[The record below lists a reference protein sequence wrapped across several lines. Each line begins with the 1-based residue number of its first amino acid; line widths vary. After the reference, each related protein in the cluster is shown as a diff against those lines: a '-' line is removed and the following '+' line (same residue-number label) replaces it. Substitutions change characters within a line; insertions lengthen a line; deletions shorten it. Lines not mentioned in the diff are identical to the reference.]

1 MSDSPSITHKITVS
15 SNLFKLSEV
24 SNPVKT
30 DKAIIAQ
37 IENIPYDG
45 MAAKRKHFGVSELIV
60 ATSPSRKNKK
70 NFDNFVEKVPFPLI
84 ETISNRKMLNHKAS
98 FLRKLLISNKLPL
111 GQEQKNTIKYKLYKS
126 KKKSK
131 LNNNFHF
138 SSDLNTYKNLVMNK
152 LTKSVSVSQSTSQ
165 VNTER
170 SQIKS
175 AIEAYNNNL
184 NSNFILNPNSYRT
197 DYQEKRLKYHI
208 SNIMNKEFLFKHS
221 LKGDNNYA
229 RNAYK
234 VQEPDIMMTK
244 IKNDVA
250 MLKYGDRLRR
260 IENIL

>member
-1 MSDSPSITHKITVS
+1 MSDSFSITHKVTDS

-24 SNPVKT
+24 SNPAKT

-37 IENIPYDG
+37 MENIPYDG
-45 MAAKRKHFGVSELIV
+45 MAAKRKHFGISELIV
-60 ATSPSRKNKK
+60 ATSPSRKYKK

-84 ETISNRKMLNHKAS
+84 ETISNRKMLNHKS
-98 FLRKLLISNKLPL
+98 NFLRKLLISNKLPL
-111 GQEQKNTIKYKLYKS
+111 GQKETNTIKYKLYKS
-126 KKKSK
+126 KKNNK
-131 LNNNFHF
+131 LDNKMHF
-138 SSDLNTYKNLVMNK
+138 SSDYNTYKSLVMNK
-152 LTKSVSVSQSTSQ
+152 LTKSVSVSQSASN

-184 NSNFILNPNSYRT
+184 NSNFILNPNSYRM
-197 DYQEKRLKYHI
+197 DYQENRLKYHI

-221 LKGDNNYA
+221 LKGDDNYA

-250 MLKYGDRLRR
+250 MLKYGDRLRH
-260 IENIL
+260 IEDIY

>member
-1 MSDSPSITHKITVS
+1 MTFDEYI
-15 SNLFKLSEV
+15 N
-24 SNPVKT
+24 NPMGVKS
-30 DKAIIAQ
+30 A
-37 IENIPYDG
+37 
-45 MAAKRKHFGVSELIV
+45 V
-60 ATSPSRKNKK
+60 
-70 NFDNFVEKVPFPLI
+70 
-84 ETISNRKMLNHKAS
+84 ISNREMYRKMYTEKLNKIMV
-98 FLRKLLISNKLPL
+98 REVGKIDY
-111 GQEQKNTIKYKLYKS
+111 QLYKS

-221 LKGDNNYA
+221 LKGDDNYA